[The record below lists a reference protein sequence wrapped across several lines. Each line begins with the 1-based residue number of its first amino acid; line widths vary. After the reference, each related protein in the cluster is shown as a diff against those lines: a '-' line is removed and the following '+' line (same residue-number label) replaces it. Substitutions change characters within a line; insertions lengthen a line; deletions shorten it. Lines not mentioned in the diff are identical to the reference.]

1 MWKKVKSHRIR
12 KKIQENVADIVPKK
26 NGTIVNIM
34 EWSISSVVIVE
45 ERNMFSGPGIIK
57 IVLDVDGKT

>member
-1 MWKKVKSHRIR
+1 MWKKVKSHRIL

-45 ERNMFSGPGIIK
+45 EHNMFSGPGIIK

>member
-1 MWKKVKSHRIR
+1 MEESQIS
-12 KKIQENVADIVPKK
+12 QNSEENTRECRRYIVPKK

>member
-1 MWKKVKSHRIR
+1 MWKKVKSHRIP

-45 ERNMFSGPGIIK
+45 EHNMFSGLGIIK